1 MPFERESYSS
11 FISLSRYESSSS
23 FNSTHAVGVF
33 SRAFVFLFPP
43 LRRLNGAPLFVSRV
57 LVDAVKTT
65 TDIAARQSSAI
76 CLTHRRRVWTIGRFP
91 PAAAEDAPPPPPPLV
106 VKIRSSPSLLVFRAI
121 SFVVR
126 KDDDDDD
133 DDADF
138 ENDVEDDFV

>member
-1 MPFERESYSS
+1 
-11 FISLSRYESSSS
+11 
-23 FNSTHAVGVF
+23 VF
-33 SRAFVFLFPP
+33 SRAFLFRFPP

-65 TDIAARQSSAI
+65 TDIAATQSSAI

-91 PAAAEDAPPPPPPLV
+91 PAAAEDAPPPPPPPLV

-133 DDADF
+133 F
-138 ENDVEDDFV
+138 ENDDEDDFD